1 MLAPPAEALGI
12 YYSTATGHTQ
22 EVADLIKEAL
32 GDAANEPKDISDVED
47 LAVELEDASLDGL
60 IVGAPTWNTG
70 ADEGRSGT
78 AWDDVMKTVAGLNLT
93 GRKVAVFGCGDQHGY
108 GDYFCDAME
117 ELYTNFSAAGATVVG
132 FWPTQ
137 GYEHSESKAEVEPG
151 KFCGLALDQDNQ
163 DDLTEARIATWTAQV
178 LAEMGVKVNA

>member
-1 MLAPPAEALGI
+1 
-12 YYSTATGHTQ
+12 
-22 EVADLIKEAL
+22 VADLIKDAL
-32 GDAANEPKDISDVED
+32 GDAALEPVDIGDVDD
-47 LAVELEDASLDGL
+47 LSATLTDSSLDGL

-78 AWDDVMKTVAGLNLT
+78 AWDDVVSKIQGLDLK

-117 ELYTNFSAAGATVVG
+117 ELYSSFAAAGADMVG
-132 FWPTQ
+132 QWPTD

-151 KFCGLALDQDNQ
+151 LFCGLALDQDNQ
-163 DDLTEARIATWTAQV
+163 DDLTESRIAKWTSQV
-178 LAEMGVKVNA
+178 VQAMNVKVAA